1 MLFHGRNQYVV
12 SNSQGE
18 PVWSANGV
26 HHHRSCLQLSRIFVF
41 AGEKDLTAWREF
53 ERALSAHVKGRGAGF
68 SRTHS
73 VARKNRDVGG
83 TRGVIHICI
92 TQPWLGAQKLSLS
105 FLRYYLGG

>member
-18 PVWSANGV
+18 PVWPANGV

-41 AGEKDLTAWREF
+41 AGEEDLTAWREF

-68 SRTHS
+68 PRTHS
-73 VARKNRDVGG
+73 VARKNRDFGG
-83 TRGVIHICI
+83 EPGGISI
-92 TQPWLGAQKLSLS
+92 TPPPPSFGAPRPTPSL
-105 FLRYYLGG
+105 L

>member
-1 MLFHGRNQYVV
+1 MFFHGRNQYVV

-18 PVWSANGV
+18 PVWPANGV

-68 SRTHS
+68 PGTHS
-73 VARKNRDVGG
+73 VARKNRDFGDRVRTGESG
-83 TRGVIHICI
+83 SATFNMSG
-92 TQPWLGAQKLSLS
+92 QGSLK
-105 FLRYYLGG
+105 

>member
-1 MLFHGRNQYVV
+1 MIRRPPRSTLFPYTTLFRSCRMFFHGRNQYVV

-18 PVWSANGV
+18 PVWPANGV

-68 SRTHS
+68 PGTHS
-73 VARKNRDVGG
+73 VARKNRDFGG
-83 TRGVIHICI
+83 G
-92 TQPWLGAQKLSLS
+92 
-105 FLRYYLGG
+105 